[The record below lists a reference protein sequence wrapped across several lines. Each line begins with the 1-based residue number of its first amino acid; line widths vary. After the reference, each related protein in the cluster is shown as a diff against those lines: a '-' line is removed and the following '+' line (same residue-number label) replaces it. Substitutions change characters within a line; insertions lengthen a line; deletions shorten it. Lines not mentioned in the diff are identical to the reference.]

1 MSKERVNII
10 VHGRVQGVFYRAR
23 TKEKAIE
30 LELNG
35 WVKNRI
41 DGTVEIVAEG
51 SKEDLERLVEWS
63 QRGPKNANVT
73 KVDVKWQPFVDEF
86 SDFTVKY

>member
-1 MSKERVNII
+1 MTKERVNII

-23 TKEKAIE
+23 AKEKAIE
-30 LELNG
+30 LDLNG

-51 SKEDLERLVEWS
+51 NKKDLERLVDWS
-63 QRGPKNANVT
+63 THGPTHAHVT
-73 KVDVKWQPFVDEF
+73 RIEVKWQPFVGEF
-86 SDFTVKY
+86 THFTVKY

>member
-10 VHGRVQGVFYRAR
+10 VRGRVQGVFYRAR

-41 DGTVEIVAEG
+41 DGAVEILAEG
-51 SKEDLERLVEWS
+51 NKEDLERLVDWS
-63 QRGPKNANVT
+63 QHGPEDAHVT
-73 KVDVKWQPFVDEF
+73 KVEVKWQPFVDEF
-86 SDFTVKY
+86 SDFTVQY

>member
-1 MSKERVNII
+1 MSKERVHII
-10 VHGRVQGVFYRAR
+10 VRGRVQGVFYRAR

-51 SKEDLERLVEWS
+51 RKESLERLVDWS
-63 QRGPKNANVT
+63 RHGPKHACVT
-73 KVDVKWQPFVDEF
+73 RIEVKWEPFVDEF
-86 SDFTVKY
+86 TYFTVEY

>member
-1 MSKERVNII
+1 MSKERVNIV

-23 TKEKAIE
+23 TIEKAIE

-51 SKEDLERLVEWS
+51 SKEDLERLVDWS
-63 QRGPKNANVT
+63 QQGPKHAHVT
-73 KVDVKWQPFVDEF
+73 KIEVIWQPFVDEF
-86 SDFTVKY
+86 RDFAVKY

>member
-1 MSKERVNII
+1 MAKERVNIR

-30 LELNG
+30 LDLNG

-51 SKEDLERLVEWS
+51 SKEDLERMVDWS
-63 QRGPKNANVT
+63 EQGPEHAHVT
-73 KVDVKWQPFVDEF
+73 KIEVRWQPFVDEF
-86 SDFTVKY
+86 IDFTVKY

>member
-1 MSKERVNII
+1 MTKERVNII
-10 VHGRVQGVFYRAR
+10 VHGKVQGVFYRAR
-23 TKEKAIE
+23 TKEKATE

-51 SKEDLERLVEWS
+51 NKEDLERLVDWS
-63 QRGPKNANVT
+63 RQGPRHAHVT
-73 KVDVKWQPFVDEF
+73 KIQVRWEPFIDEF
-86 SDFTVKY
+86 SDFKVEY

>member
-23 TKEKAIE
+23 AKEKAIE

-35 WVKNRI
+35 WVKNRF

-51 SKEDLERLVEWS
+51 DKEDLERLVDWS
-63 QRGPKNANVT
+63 QHGPKHAHVT
-73 KVDVKWQPFVDEF
+73 KVEAEWQPFVDEF

>member
-1 MSKERVNII
+1 MSKERVSII

-23 TKEKAIE
+23 AKEKAIE
-30 LELNG
+30 LDLNG

-51 SKEDLERLVEWS
+51 DKKELQRLVDWS
-63 QRGPKNANVT
+63 KRGPTHAHVT
-73 KVDVKWQPFVDEF
+73 RIEVEWQPFIGEF
-86 SDFTVKY
+86 THFTVKY